1 MQYISQKISQS
12 QNLKKW
18 IQNNLLIQKK
28 LNNFENCVKL
38 NQFVVLFDEIQ
49 FLGIIIFFL

>member
-38 NQFVVLFDEIQ
+38 N
-49 FLGIIIFFL
+49 